1 MHLSSRLKRL
11 CFHLLPIYLFVSVW
25 NISAQNLV
33 SVTYLGSKSQA
44 QVLSQFNNLPF
55 IQYGAKYY
63 RIAYT
68 THDVHGVQDT
78 ATGLV
83 AIPDNPN
90 RKYPRLVYQHGTSGS
105 RTGVPSLNYDGGE
118 GQVGLLFA
126 GLGYVAFLPDYLGLG
141 LTSRG
146 FHPYVHAASEAW
158 AAMDMLRAGEQFC
171 QQQQVF
177 VNSQLFITGYSQGG
191 HGAMALHRAIE
202 KDPSNEFTVTAAAP
216 LSGPY
221 SISGVMRNLILT
233 DTVYYY
239 PAYIPNTALS
249 YQTAY
254 GNLFTQVNE
263 MFREP
268 YATLIQSFY
277 EGNITLSDLNDDL
290 IDALIANEGA
300 SRPYRMMQPDY
311 VNAVLAN
318 PQHPVN
324 LALADN
330 DTYNNW
336 LPEAPMRIL
345 YCMADDQVPFM
356 NSIVAR
362 DSLAAVG
369 APDFQAQDVL
379 PTGDHGDCYV
389 PAMTGTLFFFLGFQ
403 QIGTLDAGEA
413 SVVQML
419 EVSPNPATD
428 VFSVRI
434 PERGVLRVLDTEGR
448 LMFERS
454 VEAGLETF
462 QTGILAPGMY
472 AVILGSGSRTHT
484 GHLLIRE

>member
-1 MHLSSRLKRL
+1 
-11 CFHLLPIYLFVSVW
+11 
-25 NISAQNLV
+25 
-33 SVTYLGSKSQA
+33 
-44 QVLSQFNNLPF
+44 
-55 IQYGAKYY
+55 
-63 RIAYT
+63 
-68 THDVHGVQDT
+68 
-78 ATGLV
+78 
-83 AIPDNPN
+83 
-90 RKYPRLVYQHGTSGS
+90 
-105 RTGVPSLNYDGGE
+105 
-118 GQVGLLFA
+118 
-126 GLGYVAFLPDYLGLG
+126 
-141 LTSRG
+141 
-146 FHPYVHAASEAW
+146 
-158 AAMDMLRAGEQFC
+158 
-171 QQQQVF
+171 
-177 VNSQLFITGYSQGG
+177 
-191 HGAMALHRAIE
+191 MALHRAIE

-254 GNLFTQVNE
+254 GNLFTQVSE

-268 YATLIQSFY
+268 YAALIQSFY

-290 IDALIANEGA
+290 VDALITNEGA

-356 NSIVAR
+356 NSVVAR
-362 DSLAAVG
+362 DALVAVG

-403 QIGTLDAGEA
+403 QIGTVDTEEEQIIESL
-413 SVVQML
+413 S
-419 EVSPNPATD
+419 VSPSPATD
-428 VFSVRI
+428 AVTIEIPVR
-434 PERGVLRVLDTEGR
+434 GLLRVVDMEGR
-448 LMFERS
+448 LILEQT
-454 VEAGLETF
+454 VDAGRETL
-462 QTGILAPGMY
+462 QAGSLAPGMY
-472 AVILGSGSRTHT
+472 AVLLRSSSGTRV
-484 GHLLIRE
+484 GRLLVGRQ